1 MPERPAP
8 MSLLFDVWLIMHS
21 MTTLVDDA
29 LESSEL
35 SGDDF
40 GLYSLL
46 RRFGPAT
53 PTQIARWTGMKPT
66 TVSFAVKRLVQRRH
80 ATQTPH
86 PSDGRSYLVGLN
98 DAGVAAHGSAG
109 RLFLGAMEKLSAEL
123 GSDHREERASLQR
136 IDAAFRAVLA
146 LDPRPYDLGVDH
158 ATGTW
163 TLSYDGPALSPEHE
177 GQVRG
182 VHRLPAL
189 LEAPCRTQHDDEESC
204 HDHRPHPLDQPDTT
218 DDTDGDQH
226 DRDMDEAVARIIE
239 PFRLD
244 RRIPGLSIAIAD
256 SGGLRHASASGL
268 ADLRGDRPAT
278 PETSYLWFSLTKIV
292 TATAAVRLADEGRLD
307 LDEPISRYFPMLS
320 AAANVVHPTG
330 RTAAEP
336 HRRRRQPAPAAL
348 GSSCGRR
355 LPRRRTTSSPASSAI
370 ARSSRIPSAQ
380 RRATRTSATCSSARS
395 SVRPAASRSSPTCGT
410 RSWSPAE

>member
-66 TVSFAVKRLVQRRH
+66 TVSFALKRLVQRRH

-123 GSDHREERASLQR
+123 GSDHREERVALQR
-136 IDAAFRAVLA
+136 VDAAFRAVLA

-163 TLSYDGPALSPEHE
+163 ALSYDGPALSPEHE
-177 GQVRG
+177 GQVR
-182 VHRLPAL
+182 
-189 LEAPCRTQHDDEESC
+189 DY
-204 HDHRPHPLDQPDTT
+204 
-218 DDTDGDQH
+218 
-226 DRDMDEAVARIIE
+226 
-239 PFRLD
+239 
-244 RRIPGLSIAIAD
+244 IAFLH
-256 SGGLRHASASGL
+256 SSRH
-268 ADLRGDRPAT
+268 
-278 PETSYLWFSLTKIV
+278 
-292 TATAAVRLADEGRLD
+292 
-307 LDEPISRYFPMLS
+307 
-320 AAANVVHPTG
+320 
-330 RTAAEP
+330 
-336 HRRRRQPAPAAL
+336 PAA
-348 GSSCGRR
+348 
-355 LPRRRTTSSPASSAI
+355 
-370 ARSSRIPSAQ
+370 
-380 RRATRTSATCSSARS
+380 
-395 SVRPAASRSSPTCGT
+395 PTH
-410 RSWSPAE
+410 